1 MTIGSSILLL
11 VVGAILRFAVSV
23 STSGFNLH
31 TIGVILM
38 IAGAVG
44 LVLSLL
50 WMAVWSDRRRES
62 RVVEQPEEVVRR
74 REQY

>member
-1 MTIGSSILLL
+1 MTIGTSILLI
-11 VVGAILRFAVSV
+11 VVGAILRFAITV
-23 STSGFNLH
+23 TTRGFNLH

-50 WMAVWSDRRRES
+50 WMGLWSNRQREAVAER
-62 RVVEQPEEVVRR
+62 PVVRER
-74 REQY
+74 DRY